1 MAALAESY
9 GLSLIDNLLPAGTAD
24 QGLDLVYI
32 ADHYTDFMS
41 RYKYNLNQ
49 QIFVECTSSESG
61 RYLSIVD
68 IDAVAMS
75 LSRQGLGVMH
85 RIEDRT
91 NHFLSKSMDALLF
104 GLSNEIFL
112 SSILKEERWFNGQ
125 QKGEN
130 TSYPY
135 KRALAFRRE
144 LSEVLASDG
153 SSTILEMCRTI
164 VTEIGNSLGLL
175 RLSRSSDIYRRHQSR
190 QYDIFLSA
198 SKKENHYSHSDVSVY
213 NERNTVSRDSLLKK
227 SANVIQE
234 AYTASN
240 FHDIESLYILYP
252 VLSLSWLDAS
262 LRGKGMLRKK
272 INTSD
277 GYYTDDGFALGC
289 SFLFNTFGQN
299 INIEELN
306 WHQSFRQQ
314 SANDKTTILRKIA
327 ALETFDASS
336 MRNKSA
342 SQKIQSRR
350 LTSDSI
356 DNETTRLKVSARH
369 MEMKRREMELLQMN
383 LHSASIIL
391 GV

>member
-1 MAALAESY
+1 
-9 GLSLIDNLLPAGTAD
+9 
-24 QGLDLVYI
+24 
-32 ADHYTDFMS
+32 
-41 RYKYNLNQ
+41 
-49 QIFVECTSSESG
+49 
-61 RYLSIVD
+61 
-68 IDAVAMS
+68 
-75 LSRQGLGVMH
+75 
-85 RIEDRT
+85 
-91 NHFLSKSMDALLF
+91 MDALLY

-112 SSILKEERWFNGQ
+112 SSILKEERWFTAQ

-135 KRALAFRRE
+135 ERALAFRRE
-144 LSEVLASDG
+144 LSEVLASGG
-153 SSTILEMCRTI
+153 SSTILEMCRSI
-164 VTEIGNSLGLL
+164 ITEIGNALGLL
-175 RLSRSSDIYRRHQSR
+175 RLSRTSGIYRGHQSR
-190 QYDIFLSA
+190 QYDIFLSG
-198 SKKENHYSHSDVSVY
+198 SKKENHCSHSDDSIAH
-213 NERNTVSRDSLLKK
+213 EKKTFSRDSLLKK
-227 SANVIQE
+227 SANVIRE
-234 AYTASN
+234 AYKASN

-299 INIEELN
+299 INIDELN

-327 ALETFDASS
+327 ALETFDVSS
-336 MRNKSA
+336 MRNKSG
-342 SQKIQSRR
+342 SQKIQSRKH
-350 LTSDSI
+350 TSDSI
-356 DNETTRLKVSARH
+356 DNETTRLKVSAGH